1 MGRGSMDSLNAMEV
15 FVRVVQSGSFSEAAR
30 TLSLTPSAVSKQVS
44 RLEDRLGARLINRT
58 TRRLGLTE
66 EGQAFFERAQRIL
79 TDVQEAEQAVS
90 RLHGAPRGT
99 LKLNAPVVFGRMHI
113 APLIPGYLAG
123 HAEVRIDFSLNDRY
137 VDLLEE
143 GLDLVIRIGELKDSS
158 LIARRLATNR
168 RVVVA
173 HPDYLTR
180 HPAPERPR
188 DLMQHN
194 CLTYLYR
201 QTRNLWQFD
210 GPEGAEAIEVRG
222 DVDANNAEVILELC
236 RAGHGIAL
244 LPTWLVG
251 ECLREGH
258 LKQVLNGYAASDS
271 QIYAVYPPGRHLSPK
286 VRSFVDHMVA
296 HFKTSPLWREMQ

>member
-1 MGRGSMDSLNAMEV
+1 MDSLNAMEV

-30 TLSLTPSAVSKQVS
+30 ALNLTPSAVSKQVS

-79 TDVQEAEQAVS
+79 ADVQEAEQAVTQ
-90 RLHGAPRGT
+90 LHGAPRGT

-113 APLIPGYLAG
+113 APLLPGFVAAYP
-123 HAEVRIDFSLNDRY
+123 EMRVDFSVNDRY

-168 RVVVA
+168 RVMVA
-173 HPDYLTR
+173 TEDYIAR
-180 HPAPERPR
+180 NGAPEKPS
-188 DLMQHN
+188 DLLQHN
-194 CLTYLYR
+194 CLAYLYR
-201 QTRNLWQFD
+201 QQRNTWQFE
-210 GPEGAEAIEVRG
+210 GPGGGETVEVRG
-222 DVDANNAEVILELC
+222 SIEANNAEVILELT

-251 ECLREGH
+251 ECLRKGY
-258 LKQVLNGYAASDS
+258 LRQVMKSYVASDS

-286 VRSFVDHMVA
+286 VRSFVDHLVQ
-296 HFKTSPLWREMQ
+296 HFKTDPLWREMQ

>member
-1 MGRGSMDSLNAMEV
+1 MDSLNAMEV

-30 TLSLTPSAVSKQVS
+30 ALSLTPSAVSKQVS

-66 EGQAFFERAQRIL
+66 EGTAFFDRAQRIL
-79 TDVQEAEQAVS
+79 ADVSEAEQAVT

-113 APLIPGYLAG
+113 APLIPAFLAQ
-123 HAEVRIDFSLNDRY
+123 HREVRIDFTVNDRF

-173 HPDYLTR
+173 SQDYLEKHGR
-180 HPAPERPR
+180 PERPR
-188 DLMQHN
+188 DLAAHN
-194 CLTYLYR
+194 CLIYLYR
-201 QTRNLWQFD
+201 STKNLWQFD
-210 GPEGAEAIEVRG
+210 GPEGPESVEVRG
-222 DVDANNAEVILELC
+222 DVETNNAEVILELV
-236 RAGHGIAL
+236 RAGQGIAL

-251 ECLREGH
+251 QCLRQGY
-258 LKQVLNGYAASDS
+258 LQQVLKGYAAADS

-286 VRSFVDHMVA
+286 VRAFVDHLVQ
-296 HFKTSPLWREMQ
+296 HFKASPLWREMQ

>member
-1 MGRGSMDSLNAMEV
+1 MDSLNAMEV

-30 TLSLTPSAVSKQVS
+30 ALNLTPSAVSKQVS

-79 TDVQEAEQAVS
+79 ADVSEAEQAVTQ
-90 RLHGAPRGT
+90 LHGAPRGT

-113 APLIPGYLAG
+113 APLLPGFIAQ
-123 HAEVRIDFSLNDRY
+123 HPEMRVDFTVNDRY

-143 GLDLVIRIGELKDSS
+143 GLDLVVRIGELKDSS

-168 RVVVA
+168 RLLVA
-173 HPDYLTR
+173 TEDYLAKHGT
-180 HPAPERPR
+180 PEQPS
-188 DLMQHN
+188 DLLKHN
-194 CLTYLYR
+194 CLVYLYR
-201 QTRNLWQFD
+201 QQRNNWQFD
-210 GPEGAEAIEVRG
+210 GPNGPETVEVRG
-222 DVDANNAEVILELC
+222 NLEANNAEVILELT

-244 LPTWLVG
+244 MPTWLVG
-251 ECLREGH
+251 ECLRKGH
-258 LKQVLNGYAASDS
+258 LKQVMKGYQASDS

-286 VRSFVDHMVA
+286 VRSFVDHLVQ
-296 HFKTSPLWREMQ
+296 HFKTDTLWREMQ

>member
-1 MGRGSMDSLNAMEV
+1 MDSLNAMEV

-30 TLSLTPSAVSKQVS
+30 ALNLTPSAVSKQVS

-79 TDVQEAEQAVS
+79 ADVQEAEQAVTQ
-90 RLHGAPRGT
+90 LHGAPRGT

-113 APLIPGYLAG
+113 APLLPGFVAAYP
-123 HAEVRIDFSLNDRY
+123 EMRVDFSVNDRY

-168 RVVVA
+168 RVMVA
-173 HPDYLTR
+173 TEDYIAR
-180 HPAPERPR
+180 NGAPEKPS
-188 DLMQHN
+188 DLLQHN
-194 CLTYLYR
+194 CLAYLYR
-201 QTRNLWQFD
+201 QQRNTWQFE
-210 GPEGAEAIEVRG
+210 GPGGSETVEVRG
-222 DVDANNAEVILELC
+222 SIEANNAEVILELT

-251 ECLREGH
+251 ECLRKGH
-258 LKQVLNGYAASDS
+258 LQQVMKSYVASDS

-286 VRSFVDHMVA
+286 VRSFVDHLVQ
-296 HFKTSPLWREMQ
+296 HFKTDPLWREMQ

>member
-1 MGRGSMDSLNAMEV
+1 MDSLNAMEV

-30 TLSLTPSAVSKQVS
+30 ALNLTPSAVSKQVS

-66 EGQAFFERAQRIL
+66 EGSAFFERSQRIL
-79 TDVQEAEQAVS
+79 ADVQEAELAVTS
-90 RLHGAPRGT
+90 LQGAPRGL

-113 APLIPGYLAG
+113 APQIPEYLAS
-123 HAEVRIDFSLNDRY
+123 HRDVRIDFSLNDRY

-173 HPDYLTR
+173 HADYL
-180 HPAPERPR
+180 AKAGKLERPR
-188 DLMQHN
+188 DLAQHN
-194 CLTYLYR
+194 CLTYTYR
-201 QTRNLWQFD
+201 QQRNLWQFD
-210 GPEGAEAIEVRG
+210 GPDGQETVEVRG
-222 DVDANNAEVILELC
+222 DIEANNAEVILELV

-251 ECLREGH
+251 ECLRQGF
-258 LKQVLNGYAASDS
+258 LQQVLKDYVAADS

-286 VRSFVDHMVA
+286 VRSFVDHLVQ
-296 HFKTSPLWREMQ
+296 HFKNSPLWREMQ

>member
-1 MGRGSMDSLNAMEV
+1 MDSLNAMEV

-30 TLSLTPSAVSKQVS
+30 ALNLTPSAVSKQVS

-79 TDVQEAEQAVS
+79 ADVSEAEQAVTQ
-90 RLHGAPRGT
+90 LHGAPRGT

-113 APLIPGYLAG
+113 APLLPGFIAQ
-123 HAEVRIDFSLNDRY
+123 HPEMRVDFTVNDRY

-143 GLDLVIRIGELKDSS
+143 GLDLVVRIGELKDSS

-168 RVVVA
+168 RLLVA
-173 HPDYLTR
+173 TEDYLAKHGT
-180 HPAPERPR
+180 PEQPS
-188 DLMQHN
+188 DLLKHN
-194 CLTYLYR
+194 CLVYLYR
-201 QTRNLWQFD
+201 QQRNNWQFD
-210 GPEGAEAIEVRG
+210 GPNGPETVEVRG
-222 DVDANNAEVILELC
+222 NLEANNAEVILELT

-244 LPTWLVG
+244 MPTWLVG
-251 ECLREGH
+251 ECLRKGH
-258 LKQVLNGYAASDS
+258 LKQVMKVYQASDS

-286 VRSFVDHMVA
+286 VRSFVDHLVQ
-296 HFKTSPLWREMQ
+296 HFKTDPLWREMQ

>member
-1 MGRGSMDSLNAMEV
+1 MDSLNAMEV

-30 TLSLTPSAVSKQVS
+30 ALNLTPSAVSKQVS

-79 TDVQEAEQAVS
+79 ADVTEAEQAVTQ
-90 RLHGAPRGT
+90 LHGAPRGT

-113 APLIPGYLAG
+113 ATLLPGFIAQYP
-123 HAEVRIDFSLNDRY
+123 EMRVDFTVNDRY

-158 LIARRLATNR
+158 LIARRLAANR
-168 RVVVA
+168 RLLVA
-173 HPDYLTR
+173 TEGYIAKHG
-180 HPAPERPR
+180 APEKPS
-188 DLMQHN
+188 DLLKHN
-194 CLTYLYR
+194 CLVYLYR
-201 QTRNLWQFD
+201 QQRNNWQFD
-210 GPEGAEAIEVRG
+210 GPEGPETVEVRG
-222 DVDANNAEVILELC
+222 NLEANNAEVILELT

-244 LPTWLVG
+244 MPTWLVG
-251 ECLREGH
+251 ECLRKGF
-258 LKQVLNGYAASDS
+258 LKQVMPGYQASDS

-286 VRSFVDHMVA
+286 VRSFVDYLVQ
-296 HFKTSPLWREMQ
+296 HFKTDPLWREMQ

>member
-1 MGRGSMDSLNAMEV
+1 MDSLNAMEV

-30 TLSLTPSAVSKQVS
+30 ALSLTPSAVSKQVS

-66 EGQAFFERAQRIL
+66 EGTAFFDRAQRIL
-79 TDVQEAEQAVS
+79 ADVSEAEQAVTH
-90 RLHGAPRGT
+90 LHGAPRGT

-113 APLIPGYLAG
+113 APLIPAFLQQ
-123 HAEVRIDFSLNDRY
+123 HREVRLDFTVNDRF

-173 HPDYLTR
+173 AAEYLEKHGR
-180 HPAPERPR
+180 PERPR
-188 DLMQHN
+188 DLAAHN
-194 CLTYLYR
+194 CLIYLYR
-201 QTRNLWQFD
+201 STKNLWQFD
-210 GPEGAEAIEVRG
+210 GPEGPESVEVRG
-222 DVDANNAEVILELC
+222 DVETNNAEVILELV
-236 RAGHGIAL
+236 RSGQGIAL

-251 ECLREGH
+251 QCLRGGH
-258 LKQVLNGYAASDS
+258 LLQVLKGYAAADS

-286 VRSFVDHMVA
+286 VRAFVDHLVQ

>member
-1 MGRGSMDSLNAMEV
+1 MDSLNAMEV

-30 TLSLTPSAVSKQVS
+30 ALNLTPSAVSKQVS

-79 TDVQEAEQAVS
+79 ADVSEAEQAVTQ
-90 RLHGAPRGT
+90 LHGAPRGT

-113 APLIPGYLAG
+113 APLLP
-123 HAEVRIDFSLNDRY
+123 DFIAQYPEMRVDFTVNDRY

-158 LIARRLATNR
+158 LIARRLAANR
-168 RVVVA
+168 RLLVA
-173 HPDYLTR
+173 TEDYLAKHGT
-180 HPAPERPR
+180 PEKPS
-188 DLMQHN
+188 DLLKHN
-194 CLTYLYR
+194 CLVYLYR
-201 QTRNLWQFD
+201 QQRNNWQFD
-210 GPEGAEAIEVRG
+210 GPNGPETVEVRG
-222 DVDANNAEVILELC
+222 NLEANNAEVILELA

-244 LPTWLVG
+244 MPTWLVG
-251 ECLREGH
+251 ECLRKGYMKQI
-258 LKQVLNGYAASDS
+258 LKGYQASDS

-286 VRSFVDHMVA
+286 VRSFVDHLVQ
-296 HFKTSPLWREMQ
+296 HFKTDPLWREMQ

>member
-1 MGRGSMDSLNAMEV
+1 MDSLNAMEV
-15 FVRVVQSGSFSEAAR
+15 FVRVVQAGSFSEAAR
-30 TLSLTPSAVSKQVS
+30 ALSLTPSAVSKQVS

-66 EGQAFFERAQRIL
+66 EGTAFFDRAQRIL
-79 TDVQEAEQAVS
+79 ADVGEAEQAVTH
-90 RLHGAPRGT
+90 LHGAPRGT
-99 LKLNAPVVFGRMHI
+99 LKLNSPVVFGRMHI
-113 APLIPGYLAG
+113 APLIPAFLQQ
-123 HAEVRIDFSLNDRY
+123 HREVRIDFTVNDRF

-173 HPDYLTR
+173 SPEYLEKHGR
-180 HPAPERPR
+180 PERPR
-188 DLMQHN
+188 DLAAHN
-194 CLTYLYR
+194 CLIYLYR
-201 QTRNLWQFD
+201 STKNLWQFD
-210 GPEGAEAIEVRG
+210 GPEGPESVEVRG
-222 DVDANNAEVILELC
+222 DVEANNAEVILELV
-236 RAGHGIAL
+236 RSGQGIAL

-251 ECLREGH
+251 QCLRGGH
-258 LKQVLNGYAASDS
+258 LQQVLKGYAAADS

-286 VRSFVDHMVA
+286 VRTFVDHLVQ

>member
-1 MGRGSMDSLNAMEV
+1 MDSLNAMEV

-30 TLSLTPSAVSKQVS
+30 ALSLTPSAVSKQVS

-66 EGQAFFERAQRIL
+66 EGTAFFDRAQRIL
-79 TDVQEAEQAVS
+79 ADVSEAEQAVTH
-90 RLHGAPRGT
+90 LHGAPRGT

-113 APLIPGYLAG
+113 APLIPTFLQQ
-123 HAEVRIDFSLNDRY
+123 HREVRIDFTVNDRF

-173 HPDYLTR
+173 SPEYLER
-180 HPAPERPR
+180 HGRPERPR
-188 DLMQHN
+188 DLAAHN
-194 CLTYLYR
+194 CIVYLYR
-201 QTRNLWQFD
+201 STKNLWPFD
-210 GPEGAEAIEVRG
+210 GPEGPESVEVRG
-222 DVDANNAEVILELC
+222 DIEANNAEVILELV
-236 RAGHGIAL
+236 RSGQGIAL
-244 LPTWLVG
+244 LPTWLVAQ
-251 ECLREGH
+251 CLRQGH
-258 LKQVLNGYAASDS
+258 LQQVLKGYAAADS

-286 VRSFVDHMVA
+286 VRAFVDHLVQ

>member
-1 MGRGSMDSLNAMEV
+1 MDSLNAMEV
-15 FVRVVQSGSFSEAAR
+15 FVRVVNSGSFSEAAR
-30 TLSLTPSAVSKQVS
+30 SLNLTPSAVSKQVS

-79 TDVQEAEQAVS
+79 ADVSEAEQAVTQ
-90 RLHGAPRGT
+90 LHGAPRGT

-113 APLIPGYLAG
+113 APLIPGFLQSHAG
-123 HAEVRIDFSLNDRY
+123 VRVDFTVNDRY
-137 VDLLEE
+137 VDIVEE

-173 HPDYLTR
+173 HPSYLEKHGT
-180 HPAPERPR
+180 PERPR
-188 DLMQHN
+188 DLASHN
-194 CLTYLYR
+194 CLVYLYR
-201 QTRNLWQFD
+201 QQRSLWQFD
-210 GPEGAEAIEVRG
+210 GPDGPEAIEVKG
-222 DVDANNAEVILELC
+222 DVEANNAEVILELT
-236 RAGHGIAL
+236 RAGQGIAL

-251 ECLREGH
+251 ECLRRGH
-258 LKQVLNGYAASDS
+258 LTQVLKRHAAADS

-296 HFKTSPLWREMQ
+296 HFKADPLWREMQ

>member
-1 MGRGSMDSLNAMEV
+1 MDSLNAMEV

-30 TLSLTPSAVSKQVS
+30 ALSLTPSAVSKQVS

-66 EGQAFFERAQRIL
+66 EGTAFFDRAQRIL
-79 TDVQEAEQAVS
+79 ADVSEAEQAVT

-99 LKLNAPVVFGRMHI
+99 LKLNAPTVFGRMHI
-113 APLIPGYLAG
+113 APLIPAFVQT
-123 HAEVRIDFSLNDRY
+123 HREVRIDFSVNDRY

-173 HPDYLTR
+173 SQEYLDKHGR
-180 HPAPERPR
+180 PERPR
-188 DLMQHN
+188 DLAAHN
-194 CLTYLYR
+194 CLIYLYR
-201 QTRNLWQFD
+201 STKNLWQFD
-210 GPEGAEAIEVRG
+210 GPEGPESVEVRG
-222 DVDANNAEVILELC
+222 DVEANNAEVILELV
-236 RAGHGIAL
+236 RAGQGIAL

-251 ECLREGH
+251 QCLRQGY
-258 LKQVLNGYAASDS
+258 LQQVLKGYAAADS

-286 VRSFVDHMVA
+286 VRAFVDHLVQ

>member
-1 MGRGSMDSLNAMEV
+1 MDSLNAMEV

-30 TLSLTPSAVSKQVS
+30 ALSLTPSAVSKQVS

-66 EGQAFFERAQRIL
+66 EGTAFFDRAQRIL
-79 TDVQEAEQAVS
+79 ADVSEAEQAVT

-99 LKLNAPVVFGRMHI
+99 LKLNAPTVFGRMHI
-113 APLIPGYLAG
+113 APLIPACVQA
-123 HAEVRIDFSLNDRY
+123 HREVRIDFSVNDRF

-173 HPDYLTR
+173 SQDYLEK
-180 HPAPERPR
+180 HGKPERPR
-188 DLMQHN
+188 DLAAHN
-194 CLTYLYR
+194 CLIYLYR
-201 QTRNLWQFD
+201 STKNLWQFD
-210 GPEGAEAIEVRG
+210 GPEGPESVEVRG
-222 DVDANNAEVILELC
+222 DVEANNAEVVLELV
-236 RAGHGIAL
+236 RAGQGIAL

-251 ECLREGH
+251 QCLRQGH
-258 LKQVLNGYAASDS
+258 LQQVLKGYAAADS

-286 VRSFVDHMVA
+286 VRAFVDHLVQ

>member
-1 MGRGSMDSLNAMEV
+1 MDSLNAMEV

-30 TLSLTPSAVSKQVS
+30 ALSLTPSAVSKQVS

-66 EGQAFFERAQRIL
+66 EGTAFFDRAQRIL
-79 TDVQEAEQAVS
+79 ADVSEAEQAVT

-99 LKLNAPVVFGRMHI
+99 LKLNSPVVFGRMHI
-113 APLIPGYLAG
+113 APLIPAFLQQ
-123 HAEVRIDFSLNDRY
+123 HPEMRLDFSVNDRF

-173 HPDYLTR
+173 TAEYLEKHGR
-180 HPAPERPR
+180 PERPR
-188 DLMQHN
+188 DLAAHN
-194 CLTYLYR
+194 CLIYLYR
-201 QTRNLWQFD
+201 STKNLWQFD
-210 GPEGAEAIEVRG
+210 GPEGPESVEVRG
-222 DVDANNAEVILELC
+222 DVEANNAEVILELV
-236 RAGHGIAL
+236 RSGQGIAL

-251 ECLREGH
+251 QCLRGGH
-258 LKQVLNGYAASDS
+258 LQQVLKGYAAADS

-286 VRSFVDHMVA
+286 VRAFVDHLVQ